1 MAILIR
7 PTEQKDLPLVQ
18 ALWSNGDVMQF
29 VGFPNGLV
37 QSDEDM
43 ARWHSWIQKNQP
55 HCMHYSIF
63 DGDEYC
69 GETYYEI
76 DRAQG
81 GLTSVDIKLYPGA
94 RGRGIASK
102 ALSYAIGQAKAQ
114 GARRIWVNPVPHNQK
129 ALALYARLGFVP
141 CPVPPHI
148 LEQEGEGGYLYL
160 EKSVEAENLS

>member
-7 PTEQKDLPLVQ
+7 STEQKDLPLVQ

-76 DRAQG
+76 DRHRTGSPA
-81 GLTSVDIKLYPGA
+81 SISSSIPARAAGA
-94 RGRGIASK
+94 
-102 ALSYAIGQAKAQ
+102 LPAK
-114 GARRIWVNPVPHNQK
+114 R
-129 ALALYARLGFVP
+129 
-141 CPVPPHI
+141 
-148 LEQEGEGGYLYL
+148 
-160 EKSVEAENLS
+160 